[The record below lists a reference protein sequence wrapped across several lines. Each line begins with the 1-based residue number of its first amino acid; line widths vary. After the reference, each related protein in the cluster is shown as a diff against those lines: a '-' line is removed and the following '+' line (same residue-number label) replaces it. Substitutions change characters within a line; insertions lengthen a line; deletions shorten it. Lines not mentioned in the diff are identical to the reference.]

1 MPLGEIWWEVCATRA
16 VVVGTVPF
24 MFYETTLDAPTDRV
38 KPNIKF
44 VDAIVSVDGE
54 HIARKDWIWEPSI
67 NAIIFDVS
75 YPVETVVTALL
86 NLLSDYEIENLL
98 KIIDRDTSENIK
110 SRVGQIGE
118 VWVSSDSGTITSPSG
133 EGTNIEPDDGVAWA
147 VSDTYPQG
155 WTYIGRITA
164 GSQGV
169 KVLAGLFIL
178 KSRSEF
184 SVESIDNNCL
194 RLFEYYVISVSKIAL

>member
-24 MFYETTLDAPTDRV
+24 MLYETTLDAQTDRV

-54 HIARKDWIWEPSI
+54 PIARKDWIWEPSI

-75 YPVETVVTALL
+75 YPVGTVVTALL

-98 KIIDRDTSENIK
+98 KIVDRDTSENIK

-118 VWVSSDSGTITSPSG
+118 LWVSSGSGTITSPSG
-133 EGTNIEPDDGVAWA
+133 EGTNIEPDDGAEG
-147 VSDTYPQG
+147 PQG
-155 WTYIGRITA
+155 ILDIQ

-194 RLFEYYVISVSKIAL
+194 RLFEYYAISVSKIAH

>member
-1 MPLGEIWWEVCATRA
+1 MGSS
-16 VVVGTVPF
+16 GTVTKTHF
-24 MFYETTLDAPTDRV
+24 
-38 KPNIKF
+38 
-44 VDAIVSVDGE
+44 
-54 HIARKDWIWEPSI
+54 
-67 NAIIFDVS
+67 
-75 YPVETVVTALL
+75 
-86 NLLSDYEIENLL
+86 
-98 KIIDRDTSENIK
+98 K

-164 GSQGV
+164 GTPAKGGEDGAEGPQDPQGILDIQGSQGV

-194 RLFEYYVISVSKIAL
+194 RLFEYYAISVSKIAL